1 MTVTNQVIY
10 RPAARIVLQSVMH
23 PNKQIASLTALSI
36 LLSITNLQPT
46 PKSKEDGPGRASQAS
61 QWTDQGTL
69 QPDRACRVVNN
80 KLSGLRNN
88 GPTVVPVSNHGYWP
102 LRKPLIKHSRME
114 KAMMVSY
121 ILQEFNVLFISNLTK
136 KNAEE
141 VHKTATN

>member
-10 RPAARIVLQSVMH
+10 RPAARIILQSVMH
-23 PNKQIASLTALSI
+23 PSKQIASLTALSI

-102 LRKPLIKHSRME
+102 LRKPQPDGKSHDGIISTYCKNSMFFSSR
-114 KAMMVSY
+114 
-121 ILQEFNVLFISNLTK
+121 I
-136 KNAEE
+136 
-141 VHKTATN
+141 